1 MTNITFLP
9 WVGNDYSKAY
19 YGKRV
24 MVLGESHYCAVEDV
38 RLTMTTDVLR
48 TVFDPAA
55 EFEGY
60 MNTFTKFARAL
71 DGTDVGRT
79 EQECVWQR
87 VMFYNYVQVPMTYAR
102 VSPTTAQFRSSDD
115 AFFTILEQY
124 RPEKIIVW
132 GSRLYNNLP
141 RLGEQG
147 PDVKGCETWI
157 YRLKDGTPVH
167 LLPVTHPSASFS
179 PTEWHEVI
187 SKFLKC
193 PSIC

>member
-1 MTNITFLP
+1 MTDITFLP
-9 WVGNDYSKAY
+9 WVGDAYARAY
-19 YGKRV
+19 YGKRL
-24 MVLGESHYCAVEDV
+24 MVLGESHYCAAEDV
-38 RLTMTTDVLR
+38 RPTMTTDVLR
-48 TVFDPAA
+48 TVFDSEE

-71 DGTDVGRT
+71 DGTDVSRT
-79 EQECVWQR
+79 EQERVWQR

-115 AFFTILEQY
+115 AFFAILEKY

-141 RLGEQG
+141 RQGEQG
-147 PDVKGCETWI
+147 QDVKGRETWI

-167 LLPVTHPSASFS
+167 LLPVTHPSAGFS